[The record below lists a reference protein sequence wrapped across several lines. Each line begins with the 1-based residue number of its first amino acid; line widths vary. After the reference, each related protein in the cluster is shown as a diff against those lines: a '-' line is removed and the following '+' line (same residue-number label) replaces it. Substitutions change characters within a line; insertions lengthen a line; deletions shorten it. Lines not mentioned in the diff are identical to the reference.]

1 MGAHELEQLL
11 GVYGYALVFVIVAL
25 QGLCLPLPGTTALI
39 AAALYAGS
47 THHLAIAGVIAAGAL
62 GALAGTAAGF
72 LLGRWAGERLI
83 ARLARLA
90 RARPERVAGWQRAAG
105 RESAK
110 LVFFGRWITGLRNI
124 AGLVSGAAGMP
135 VLRFLI
141 VSAAAATLWATS
153 AGLEYYYFGRAL
165 QSADIWVQI
174 TLAAAWIASTALWLG
189 FVRRRARAAQLRGG

>member
-1 MGAHELEQLL
+1 MAAHELDHLL

-47 THHLAIAGVIAAGAL
+47 THDLAIAGVILAGAA
-62 GALAGTAAGF
+62 GALAGTAGGF

-83 ARLARLA
+83 TRIGRLARV
-90 RARPERVAGWQRAAG
+90 RPERLAGWQRAAA

-124 AGLVSGAAGMP
+124 AGLASGAAGMP
-135 VLRFLI
+135 AVRFLLL
-141 VSAAAATLWATS
+141 SAAAAALWATS

-165 QSADIWVQI
+165 QSADTWVQI
-174 TLAAAWIASTALWLG
+174 ALATAWVGATVVWLA
-189 FVRRRARAAQLRGG
+189 FARRRARAISVSGG